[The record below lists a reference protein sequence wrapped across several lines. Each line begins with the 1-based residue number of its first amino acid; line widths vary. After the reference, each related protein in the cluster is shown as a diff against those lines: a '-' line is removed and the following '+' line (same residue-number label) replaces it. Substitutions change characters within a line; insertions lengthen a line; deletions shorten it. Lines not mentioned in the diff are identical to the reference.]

1 MKKASIR
8 KLCSMSILIRLTAL
22 LLTLCLL
29 PIFAVAETQAEA
41 KGWVDF
47 LAVKSHNASFGGVD

>member
-8 KLCSMSILIRLTAL
+8 KLCSMSVLIRLTAL

-29 PIFAVAETQAEA
+29 PVFAVAETQAEA
-41 KGWVDF
+41 Q
-47 LAVKSHNASFGGVD
+47 ASP